1 MSVDEQIAQMTNPQ
15 EFTRLCNAVFT
26 DIYGHAFQV
35 IDGTRSDNGN
45 DGYVDCENRMLA
57 INCPIKPEQKTDAGY
72 LAKIKSDLAKA
83 LELKREKKYRIDAW
97 TFITPRK
104 LSDNVVSAMRA
115 LGEEVGIRVSHQ
127 ESTFLANELYRRPHL
142 LEGFPA
148 LQQVDLSAK
157 IDQVLEVLLAKREVQ
172 LSETV
177 GGIEP
182 PPAVSDAAGDARF
195 HQLVEGVPTQDTK
208 AEMKALAYRTVD
220 PILEINAILALF
232 RWFDPAE
239 DNRAELVEFANR
251 GLGRA
256 KQCGLPDAEA
266 ILHAQ
271 KSTMLLWDFNTSYI
285 ETYFTSVANILVPLG
300 ASPLE
305 QLQQSTARLRTLE
318 EGWKAEAAVAMD
330 LIKESHDPET
340 VAGVMLILGTNLG
353 QLAHVCRTVGELE
366 KADQYLANCKSL
378 LMSAKDAY
386 AGYGDE
392 LGAINAAFNL
402 ANQLRWHGGKGEA
415 LELVKSTIPIAEK
428 HGDVLLLQKA
438 KWLQHTLE
446 TGDIPDYAAG
456 ERRKWSDA
464 PKGPSSN

>member
-1 MSVDEQIAQMTNPQ
+1 MSLDEQIAQMTNPQ

-45 DGYVDCENRMLA
+45 DGCVDRENRMLA

-83 LELKREKKYRIDAW
+83 LELKRENRYRIDAW

-104 LSDNVVSAMRA
+104 LSDNVVSTMRA
-115 LGEEVGIRVSHQ
+115 LGEEAGIRTSHQ

-142 LEGFPA
+142 LEGLPA
-148 LQQVDLSAK
+148 LQQVNLSAK
-157 IDQVLEVLLAKREVQ
+157 IDQVLEVLLAKREAQ

-182 PPAVSDAAGDARF
+182 SPVASDAVGDARF
-195 HQLVEGVPTQDTK
+195 HQLVKGFPTQETK
-208 AEMKALAYRTVD
+208 AEMKTLAYRTID

-251 GLGRA
+251 GLERA
-256 KQCGLPDAEA
+256 KQRGLPDAEA

-271 KSTMLLWDFNTSYI
+271 KSVMLLWDFNTSYI
-285 ETYFTSVANILVPLG
+285 ETYFTSIANILVPLG
-300 ASPLE
+300 ASPFE
-305 QLQQSTARLRTLE
+305 QLQQSAARLRTLE
-318 EGWKAEAAVAMD
+318 EGWKAEAVAAMD
-330 LIKESHDPET
+330 PIKESHDPET

-353 QLAHVCRTVGELE
+353 QLAHVCRTVSEPE
-366 KADQYLANCKSL
+366 KADQYLANCKAL

-386 AGYGDE
+386 AGFGDE
-392 LGAINAAFNL
+392 LGATNAAFNL
-402 ANQLRWHGGKGEA
+402 ANQLWWHGGKGEA

-428 HGDVLLLQKA
+428 HGDVVLLQKA

-456 ERRKWSDA
+456 ERRAWTDT
-464 PKGPSSN
+464 PKGRSSN